1 MSDPQQNKDEAVEET
16 FISHLVELRDRII
29 RAGVSVIVVFI
40 GLVYWA
46 PDIFK
51 LLARPLMQNLP
62 KDGKMIVTDVTGSF
76 FVPMKVTMLVA
87 FVIALPF
94 VLYQIW
100 AFVAPGLYQHEKK
113 LVAPLVGSSYTLF
126 LCGMAFAYFV
136 VFPTIFRVMAHYN
149 APLGAE
155 MTTDIDNYLSFV
167 LTMFIAFGVTFEVPI
182 VVVLLARMGVVSIK
196 KLKEIRPY
204 VIVGAFVISAVV
216 TPPDVFS
223 QLILAIPLIVLY
235 EAGIIA
241 ARIDRRQGWREEAGR
256 RGGCGVG
263 FVRRHEQSKKGSFA
277 RSVPLAFCSCA
288 NRCASTLSLVALTLI
303 ALVVL
308 GQLRR
313 ARLGRTLADRHVH
326 VQFLVLAHQV
336 DLHRRPRLD
345 LRDDV
350 QQARGVG
357 DRVVV
362 DADEDVARLDARLV
376 GRSALQHARD
386 DRARFLRQA
395 RTIPRS
401 PASRPAA
408 RRRSSRASPCPS

>member
-1 MSDPQQNKDEAVEET
+1 MSDPQQTQDEGTEET

-29 RAGVSVIVVFI
+29 RAGLAVVVVFV

-46 PDIFK
+46 PDIFR

-87 FVIALPF
+87 FVIALPI

-113 LVAPLVGSSYTLF
+113 LVGPLVGSSYTLF

-182 VVVLLARMGVVSIK
+182 VVVLLVRMNVVTLK

-241 ARIDRRQGWREEAGR
+241 ARLIVGKQPVVIEDAG
-256 RGGCGVG
+256 
-263 FVRRHEQSKKGSFA
+263 
-277 RSVPLAFCSCA
+277 
-288 NRCASTLSLVALTLI
+288 AS
-303 ALVVL
+303 
-308 GQLRR
+308 
-313 ARLGRTLADRHVH
+313 
-326 VQFLVLAHQV
+326 
-336 DLHRRPRLD
+336 
-345 LRDDV
+345 
-350 QQARGVG
+350 
-357 DRVVV
+357 
-362 DADEDVARLDARLV
+362 E
-376 GRSALQHARD
+376 
-386 DRARFLRQA
+386 
-395 RTIPRS
+395 
-401 PASRPAA
+401 
-408 RRRSSRASPCPS
+408 

>member
-1 MSDPQQNKDEAVEET
+1 MSDPQKSQDEGAEET

-29 RAGVSVIVVFI
+29 RAGLAVIVVFV

-46 PDIFK
+46 PDIFR

-87 FVIALPF
+87 FVIALPI

-113 LVAPLVGSSYTLF
+113 LVGPLVGSSYTLF

-182 VVVLLARMGVVSIK
+182 VVVLLVRMNVVTLK

-241 ARIDRRQGWREEAGR
+241 ARLI
-256 RGGCGVG
+256 VG
-263 FVRRHEQSKKGSFA
+263 KQPA
-277 RSVPLAFCSCA
+277 
-288 NRCASTLSLVALTLI
+288 
-303 ALVVL
+303 VVE
-308 GQLRR
+308 
-313 ARLGRTLADRHVH
+313 
-326 VQFLVLAHQV
+326 
-336 DLHRRPRLD
+336 
-345 LRDDV
+345 
-350 QQARGVG
+350 
-357 DRVVV
+357 
-362 DADEDVARLDARLV
+362 DA
-376 GRSALQHARD
+376 
-386 DRARFLRQA
+386 
-395 RTIPRS
+395 TP
-401 PASRPAA
+401 PA
-408 RRRSSRASPCPS
+408 

>member
-1 MSDPQQNKDEAVEET
+1 VSDPQQTQDEGTEET

-29 RAGVSVIVVFI
+29 RAGLAVIVVFV

-46 PDIFK
+46 PDIFR

-76 FVPMKVTMLVA
+76 FVPMKVTMMVA
-87 FVIALPF
+87 FVIALPV

-113 LVAPLVGSSYTLF
+113 LVGPLVGSSYTLF

-155 MTTDIDNYLSFV
+155 MNTDIDNYLSFV
-167 LTMFIAFGVTFEVPI
+167 LTMFLAFGVTFEVPI
-182 VVVLLARMGVVSIK
+182 VVVLLVRMNVLTIK

-241 ARIDRRQGWREEAGR
+241 ARLI
-256 RGGCGVG
+256 VG
-263 FVRRHEQSKKGSFA
+263 K
-277 RSVPLAFCSCA
+277 
-288 NRCASTLSLVALTLI
+288 
-303 ALVVL
+303 
-308 GQLRR
+308 
-313 ARLGRTLADRHVH
+313 
-326 VQFLVLAHQV
+326 
-336 DLHRRPRLD
+336 
-345 LRDDV
+345 
-350 QQARGVG
+350 QQ
-357 DRVVV
+357 VVV
-362 DADEDVARLDARLV
+362 ED
-376 GRSALQHARD
+376 
-386 DRARFLRQA
+386 
-395 RTIPRS
+395 
-401 PASRPAA
+401 
-408 RRRSSRASPCPS
+408 ASPPN

>member
-1 MSDPQQNKDEAVEET
+1 MSDPQQTQTESNEET

-29 RAGVSVIVVFI
+29 RAGISVIIVFV

-51 LLARPLMQNLP
+51 LLARPLMMNLP
-62 KDGKMIVTDVTGSF
+62 KDGKMIVTDITGSF

-113 LVAPLVGSSYTLF
+113 LVMPLVASSYSLF

-155 MTTDIDNYLSFV
+155 MNTDIDNYLSFV
-167 LTMFIAFGVTFEVPI
+167 LTMFVAFGVTFEVPI
-182 VVVLLARMGVVSIK
+182 VVVLLVRTGLLTVK

-204 VIVGAFVISAVV
+204 VIVGAFIVSAVV

-223 QLILAIPLIVLY
+223 QLILAVPLIVLY

-241 ARIDRRQGWREEAGR
+241 ARL
-256 RGGCGVG
+256 
-263 FVRRHEQSKKGSFA
+263 FVSK
-277 RSVPLAFCSCA
+277 
-288 NRCASTLSLVALTLI
+288 
-303 ALVVL
+303 
-308 GQLRR
+308 
-313 ARLGRTLADRHVH
+313 
-326 VQFLVLAHQV
+326 
-336 DLHRRPRLD
+336 
-345 LRDDV
+345 
-350 QQARGVG
+350 
-357 DRVVV
+357 
-362 DADEDVARLDARLV
+362 
-376 GRSALQHARD
+376 
-386 DRARFLRQA
+386 
-395 RTIPRS
+395 
-401 PASRPAA
+401 PAPAA
-408 RRRSSRASPCPS
+408 ADDEEKAAD

>member
-1 MSDPQQNKDEAVEET
+1 MSDPQNQNEGAEET
-16 FISHLVELRDRII
+16 FISHLVELRDRIM
-29 RAGVSVIVVFI
+29 RAGIAVIVVFV

-46 PDIFK
+46 PDIFR
-51 LLARPLMQNLP
+51 LLARPLMNNLP

-87 FVIALPF
+87 FVIALPI

-113 LVAPLVGSSYTLF
+113 LVGPLVGSSYTLF

-182 VVVLLARMGVVSIK
+182 VVVLLVRMNILTIK

-241 ARIDRRQGWREEAGR
+241 ARLFVSKPVAPAENEGNPAG
-256 RGGCGVG
+256 
-263 FVRRHEQSKKGSFA
+263 
-277 RSVPLAFCSCA
+277 
-288 NRCASTLSLVALTLI
+288 
-303 ALVVL
+303 
-308 GQLRR
+308 
-313 ARLGRTLADRHVH
+313 
-326 VQFLVLAHQV
+326 
-336 DLHRRPRLD
+336 
-345 LRDDV
+345 
-350 QQARGVG
+350 
-357 DRVVV
+357 
-362 DADEDVARLDARLV
+362 
-376 GRSALQHARD
+376 
-386 DRARFLRQA
+386 
-395 RTIPRS
+395 
-401 PASRPAA
+401 
-408 RRRSSRASPCPS
+408 

>member
-1 MSDPQQNKDEAVEET
+1 MSDPQQTQDEGTEET

-29 RAGVSVIVVFI
+29 RAGLAVIVVFV

-46 PDIFK
+46 PDIFR

-87 FVIALPF
+87 FVIALPI

-113 LVAPLVGSSYTLF
+113 LVGPLVGSSYTLF

-182 VVVLLARMGVVSIK
+182 VVVLLVRMNVLTIK

-241 ARIDRRQGWREEAGR
+241 ARLI
-256 RGGCGVG
+256 VG
-263 FVRRHEQSKKGSFA
+263 KQPAVVED
-277 RSVPLAFCSCA
+277 
-288 NRCASTLSLVALTLI
+288 AS
-303 ALVVL
+303 
-308 GQLRR
+308 
-313 ARLGRTLADRHVH
+313 
-326 VQFLVLAHQV
+326 
-336 DLHRRPRLD
+336 
-345 LRDDV
+345 
-350 QQARGVG
+350 
-357 DRVVV
+357 
-362 DADEDVARLDARLV
+362 
-376 GRSALQHARD
+376 
-386 DRARFLRQA
+386 
-395 RTIPRS
+395 S
-401 PASRPAA
+401 PN
-408 RRRSSRASPCPS
+408 

>member
-1 MSDPQQNKDEAVEET
+1 MSDPQHTKEEPVEET

-29 RAGVSVIVVFI
+29 RAGASVIVVFI
-40 GLVYWA
+40 VLVYWA

-62 KDGKMIVTDVTGSF
+62 RDGKMIVTDVTGSF

-113 LVAPLVGSSYTLF
+113 LVAPLVFSSYTLF

-182 VVVLLARMGVVSIK
+182 VVVLLARMGVVSIQ
-196 KLKEIRPY
+196 KLKQIRPY

-223 QLILAIPLIVLY
+223 QLILAIPLVVLY
-235 EAGIIA
+235 EAGI
-241 ARIDRRQGWREEAGR
+241 
-256 RGGCGVG
+256 
-263 FVRRHEQSKKGSFA
+263 
-277 RSVPLAFCSCA
+277 
-288 NRCASTLSLVALTLI
+288 VA
-303 ALVVL
+303 
-308 GQLRR
+308 
-313 ARLGRTLADRHVH
+313 
-326 VQFLVLAHQV
+326 
-336 DLHRRPRLD
+336 
-345 LRDDV
+345 
-350 QQARGVG
+350 
-357 DRVVV
+357 
-362 DADEDVARLDARLV
+362 ARLV
-376 GRSALQHARD
+376 IGKD
-386 DRARFLRQA
+386 G
-395 RTIPRS
+395 IKNEK
-401 PASRPAA
+401 AA
-408 RRRSSRASPCPS
+408 AEQ